1 MKIKAKLNFGVGAL
15 FLLILALALVS
26 SWYVN
31 QLKKDTN
38 NILAA
43 NYKTL
48 QYARNMLLSLEDV
61 AKDETAIN
69 TFQENLNLQKQ
80 NVTEIGET
88 EATNL
93 IDKHFTTL
101 KNEPTNAVINSFI
114 RRDITELMRLNMEA
128 INRKSSIAYD
138 TAQKA
143 IVIISVTGTLCFL
156 IAFTLLINL
165 PASIAN
171 PIKELTDSIKEIAS
185 QNYKKRVHFE
195 SHNEFGD
202 LAKSFNTM
210 AQKLEEYSESK
221 LDKILKGK
229 KRIETLIDNL
239 HDPVIGIDENKKVL
253 FANEEALTIC
263 GLKKQD
269 FIGKQIQD
277 IAVVNDLIRSVI
289 KDIFVPKEDIAKSE
303 QLKIYADGKES
314 YFEKEVVDI
323 NIFPTGETDSVF
335 IGQVILL
342 RNITPFKELDLAKTN
357 FMGTVS
363 HEFKTPISSMQ
374 LGIQILE
381 NEKTGALNEEQ
392 KLLIKGI
399 NDDADRL
406 LRITGEMLNITQV
419 ESGAIQINMAD
430 TEIKPMIEYAVN
442 ANKVAAEHKNIKI
455 DVSIDD
461 DFIIAADSEKTAWV
475 LTNLVSNA
483 IRYSYDNAAVNIKVE
498 KIENQVRFS
507 VTDTGQGIQPQ
518 FLSKIF
524 ERYFRIPGTKKEGT
538 GLGLSISKEF
548 IEAQGGKIWAES
560 EYAVGS
566 TFYFTLSVVSTT
578 DTIPVA
584 RI

>member
-1 MKIKAKLNFGVGAL
+1 MKIKAKLTVGVGAL
-15 FLLILALALVS
+15 FLLILALAVVS
-26 SWYVN
+26 GWYVN
-31 QLKKDTN
+31 QLKRDTN
-38 NILAA
+38 NILVA
-43 NYKTL
+43 NYNTL

-61 AKDETAIN
+61 HSDKSAVD
-69 TFQENLNLQKQ
+69 TFQKNLDLQKQ
-80 NVTEIGET
+80 NVTEIGEA

-93 IDKHFTTL
+93 IVKHFKDL
-101 KNEPTNAVINSFI
+101 KENPEDSIIISSI
-114 RRDITELMRLNMEA
+114 RKDITELMRLNMEA
-128 INRKSSIAYD
+128 INRKSDIADD

-143 IVIISVTGTLCFL
+143 IVIISVTGSLCFL
-156 IAFTLLINL
+156 IAFILLVNL
-165 PASIAN
+165 PSNIAN
-171 PIKELTDSIKEIAS
+171 PIKELTDSIKEIAG

-210 AQKLEEYSESK
+210 AEKLEEYSESK

-239 HDPVIGIDENKKVL
+239 HDPVIGIDENKKIL
-253 FANEEALTIC
+253 FANEEALNIC
-263 GLKKQD
+263 GLKKEE
-269 FIGKQIQD
+269 FISKQIQD
-277 IAVVNDLIRSVI
+277 IAVTNDLIRNII
-289 KDIFVPKEDIAKSE
+289 KDIFLPKPENAKSE

-323 NIFPTGETDSVF
+323 NIVPTGEADSEF

-381 NEKTGALNEEQ
+381 NEKTGHLNEEQ
-392 KLLIKGI
+392 KGLVNGIK
-399 NDDADRL
+399 DDADRL
-406 LRITGEMLNITQV
+406 LRITGELLNITQV
-419 ESGAIQINMAD
+419 ESGAIQINLISS
-430 TEIKPMIEYAVN
+430 EIKPMIEYAVN
-442 ANKVAAEHKNIKI
+442 ANKSAAEHKNIKI
-455 DVSIDD
+455 EVNIEDNIL
-461 DFIIAADSEKTAWV
+461 IAADSEKTAWV
-475 LTNLVSNA
+475 LTNLISNA
-483 IRYSYDNAAVNIKVE
+483 VRYSYENATIDVKVE
-498 KIENQVRFS
+498 KIENQLRFS

-548 IEAQGGKIWAES
+548 IEAQGGRIWVES
-560 EYAVGS
+560 EYGAGS
-566 TFYFTLSVVSTT
+566 TFYFTLNSITK
-578 DTIPVA
+578 DF
-584 RI
+584 

>member
-1 MKIKAKLNFGVGAL
+1 MRIKAKLTVGVGAL
-15 FLLILALALVS
+15 FLLILALAIVS
-26 SWYVN
+26 GWYVN

-38 NILAA
+38 NILVA
-43 NYKTL
+43 NYNTL

-61 AKDETAIN
+61 RSDKSAVD
-69 TFQENLNLQKQ
+69 TFQKNLDLQKQ
-80 NVTEIGET
+80 NVTEIGEI

-93 IDKHFTTL
+93 IVKHFKDL
-101 KNEPTNAVINSFI
+101 KENPEDSIVISSI
-114 RRDITELMRLNMEA
+114 RKDITELMRLNMEA
-128 INRKSSIAYD
+128 INRKSDIADD

-143 IVIISVTGTLCFL
+143 IVIISVTGSLCFL
-156 IAFTLLINL
+156 IAFILLVNL
-165 PASIAN
+165 PSNIAN
-171 PIKELTDSIKEIAS
+171 PIKELTDSIKEIAG

-210 AQKLEEYSESK
+210 AEKLEEYSESK

-253 FANEEALTIC
+253 FANEEALNIC
-263 GLKKQD
+263 GLKKEE

-277 IAVVNDLIRSVI
+277 IAVTNDLIRNII
-289 KDIFVPKEDIAKSE
+289 KDIFLLKPENAKSE
-303 QLKIYADGKES
+303 QLKIYADRKES

-323 NIFPTGETDSVF
+323 NIVPTGEADSEF

-381 NEKTGALNEEQ
+381 NEKTGHLNEEQ
-392 KLLIKGI
+392 KGLINGI
-399 NDDADRL
+399 KDDADRL
-406 LRITGEMLNITQV
+406 LRITGELLNIAQV
-419 ESGAIQINMAD
+419 ESGAIQVNLISS
-430 TEIKPMIEYAVN
+430 EIKPMIEYAVN
-442 ANKVAAEHKNIKI
+442 ANKSAADHKNIKI
-455 DVSIDD
+455 DVDIDNNALV
-461 DFIIAADSEKTAWV
+461 AADSEKTAWV
-475 LTNLVSNA
+475 LTNLISNA
-483 IRYSYDNAAVNIKVE
+483 VRYSYENATIFVKAEKENDQIK
-498 KIENQVRFS
+498 FS

-518 FLSKIF
+518 FLDKIF

-548 IEAQGGKIWAES
+548 IEAQGGKIWIES
-560 EYAVGS
+560 EYGTGS
-566 TFYFTLSVVSTT
+566 TFCFTLNSI
-578 DTIPVA
+578 DKDF
-584 RI
+584 

>member
-15 FLLILALALVS
+15 FILILALALIS

-38 NILAA
+38 NILVA

-48 QYARNMLLSLEDV
+48 QYARNMLLALEDV

-93 IDKHFTTL
+93 IDKHFNTL
-101 KNEPTNAVINSFI
+101 KNEPTNAAINSFI

-128 INRKSSIAYD
+128 INRKSSIADD

-277 IAVVNDLIRSVI
+277 IAVANDLIRSII
-289 KDIFVPKEDIAKSE
+289 KDIFVPKDDKVKLE
-303 QLKIYADGKES
+303 QLKIYADGRES

-323 NIFPTGETDSVF
+323 NIFPTGEADSEF

-342 RNITPFKELDLAKTN
+342 RNITPFKELDLAKTS
-357 FMGTVS
+357 FIGTVS

-381 NEKTGALNEEQ
+381 NEKTGDLNEEQ
-392 KLLIKGI
+392 KLLINGI
-399 NDDADRL
+399 KDDADRL
-406 LRITGEMLNITQV
+406 LRITGELLNITQV
-419 ESGAIQINMAD
+419 ESGTIQINM
-430 TEIKPMIEYAVN
+430 THSEIKPMIDYAVN
-442 ANKVAAEHKNIKI
+442 ANKSAAEQKNIKV
-455 DVSIDD
+455 DVVIEDNLMV
-461 DFIIAADSEKTAWV
+461 AADSEKTAWI
-475 LTNLVSNA
+475 LTNLLSNA
-483 IRYSYDNAAVNIKVE
+483 IRYSYDNATVNIKVE
-498 KIENQVRFS
+498 KIENQIKFS

-518 FLSKIF
+518 FLNKVF

-538 GLGLSISKEF
+538 GLGLSISKDF

-560 EYAVGS
+560 EYGAGS
-566 TFYFTLSVVSTT
+566 TFSFTLNNFV
-578 DTIPVA
+578 
-584 RI
+584 

>member
-1 MKIKAKLNFGVGAL
+1 MKIKAKLTVGVGAL
-15 FLLILALALVS
+15 FLLILTLAVVS
-26 SWYVN
+26 GWFVN

-38 NILAA
+38 NILVA
-43 NYKTL
+43 NYNTL
-48 QYARNMLLSLEDV
+48 QYSRNMLLALEDIT
-61 AKDETAIN
+61 KDKTALGI
-69 TFQENLNLQKQ
+69 FEKNLNLQHQ
-80 NVTEIGET
+80 NVTEIGEK

-93 IDKHFTTL
+93 IIKHFNSL
-101 KNEPTNAVINSFI
+101 KEHPDNIELNSSI
-114 RRDITELMRLNMEA
+114 RKDITEVMRLNMEA
-128 INRKSSIAYD
+128 INRKSDIADD
-138 TAQKA
+138 TAQRA
-143 IVIISVTGTLCFL
+143 IVIISITGTLCFI

-165 PASIAN
+165 PSNIAD
-171 PIKELTDSIKEIAS
+171 PIKELTESIKEIAG

-253 FANEEALTIC
+253 FANEKALTIS
-263 GLKKQD
+263 GLRKEE
-269 FIGKQIQD
+269 FIEKRIQD
-277 IAVVNDLIRSVI
+277 VAVTNDLIRTII
-289 KDIFVPKEDIAKSE
+289 KDLFLPKDENTKSE

-323 NIFPTGETDSVF
+323 NIIPTGETDSEF

-374 LGIQILE
+374 MGIQLLE
-381 NEKTGALNEEQ
+381 NEKTGELNDEQ
-392 KLLIKGI
+392 KGLINGI
-399 NDDADRL
+399 KDDTDRL
-406 LRITGEMLNITQV
+406 LKITGELLNITQV
-419 ESGAIQINMAD
+419 ESGAVQINLISS
-430 TEIKPMIEYAVN
+430 EIKPMIDYAVN
-442 ANKVAAEHKNIKI
+442 ANKSAAEHKSIQLDVNIQ
-455 DVSIDD
+455 DD
-461 DFIIAADSEKTAWV
+461 ELVIADSEKTAWV
-475 LTNLVSNA
+475 LTNIISNA
-483 IRYSYDNAAVNIKVE
+483 IRYSYENATILIKTE
-498 KIENQVRFS
+498 KENHQIKFS

-518 FLSKIF
+518 FLNKIF
-524 ERYFRIPGTKKEGT
+524 ERYFRIPGTKKDGT

-560 EYAVGS
+560 EYGAGS
-566 TFYFTLSVVSTT
+566 TFYFTLHTNSNNFSK
-578 DTIPVA
+578 
-584 RI
+584 

>member
-15 FLLILALALVS
+15 FLLILALALIS

-38 NILAA
+38 NILVA

-48 QYARNMLLSLEDV
+48 QYARNMLLALEDV

-93 IDKHFTTL
+93 IDKHFNML
-101 KNEPTNAVINSFI
+101 KNEPTNASINSFI

-128 INRKSSIAYD
+128 INRKSSIADD

-263 GLKKQD
+263 GLKKED

-277 IAVVNDLIRSVI
+277 IAVVNDLIRSII
-289 KDIFVPKEDIAKSE
+289 KDIFVPKEDKGKSE
-303 QLKIYADGKES
+303 QLKIYADGRES

-323 NIFPTGETDSVF
+323 NIIPTGEADSEF

-342 RNITPFKELDLAKTN
+342 RNITPFKELDLAKTS
-357 FMGTVS
+357 FIGTVS

-381 NEKTGALNEEQ
+381 NEKTGDLNEEQ
-392 KLLIKGI
+392 KLLINGI
-399 NDDADRL
+399 KDDADRL
-406 LRITGEMLNITQV
+406 LRITGELLNITQV
-419 ESGAIQINMAD
+419 ESGTIQINM
-430 TEIKPMIEYAVN
+430 THSEIKPMIDYAVN
-442 ANKVAAEHKNIKI
+442 ANKSAAEQKNIKV
-455 DVSIDD
+455 DVVIEDNLMV
-461 DFIIAADSEKTAWV
+461 AADSEKTAWV
-475 LTNLVSNA
+475 LTNLLSNA
-483 IRYSYDNAAVNIKVE
+483 IRYSYDNATVNIKVE
-498 KIENQVRFS
+498 RIENQVKFS

-518 FLSKIF
+518 FLNKIF

-538 GLGLSISKEF
+538 GLGLSISKDF

-560 EYAVGS
+560 EYGAGS
-566 TFYFTLSVVSTT
+566 TFSFTLNNF
-578 DTIPVA
+578 A
-584 RI
+584 

>member
-38 NILAA
+38 NILVA

-48 QYARNMLLSLEDV
+48 QYARNMLLVLEDV

-93 IDKHFTTL
+93 IDKHFSTL
-101 KNEPTNAVINSFI
+101 KNDPANAAINSFI

-128 INRKSSIAYD
+128 INRKSSIADD

-263 GLKKQD
+263 GLKKED

-277 IAVVNDLIRSVI
+277 IAVTNDLIRSII
-289 KDIFVPKEDIAKSE
+289 KDIFVAKDDKIKSE
-303 QLKIYADGKES
+303 QLKIYADGRES

-323 NIFPTGETDSVF
+323 NIIPTGEADSEF

-342 RNITPFKELDLAKTN
+342 RNITPFKELDVAKTN

-381 NEKTGALNEEQ
+381 NEKTGGLNEEQ
-392 KLLIKGI
+392 KLLINGI
-399 NDDADRL
+399 KDDADRL
-406 LRITGEMLNITQV
+406 LRITGELLNITQV
-419 ESGAIQINMAD
+419 DSGVIQINM
-430 TEIKPMIEYAVN
+430 THSEIKPMIDYALN
-442 ANKVAAEHKNIKI
+442 ANKSAAEHKNINI
-455 DVSIDD
+455 DVSIEDNVMVV
-461 DFIIAADSEKTAWV
+461 ADTEKTAWV
-475 LTNLVSNA
+475 LTNLLSNA
-483 IRYSYDNAAVNIKVE
+483 IRYSYDNATVNIKVE
-498 KIENQVRFS
+498 EIENQVKFS
-507 VTDTGQGIQPQ
+507 VIDTGQGIQPQ
-518 FLSKIF
+518 FLNKIF

-538 GLGLSISKEF
+538 GLGLSISKDF
-548 IEAQGGKIWAES
+548 IEAQGGTISAES
-560 EYAVGS
+560 EYGAGS
-566 TFYFTLSVVSTT
+566 TFSFLLN
-578 DTIPVA
+578 IE
-584 RI
+584 

>member
-1 MKIKAKLNFGVGAL
+1 MRIKAKLTVGVGAL
-15 FLLILALALVS
+15 FLLILALAIVS
-26 SWYVN
+26 GWYVN

-38 NILAA
+38 NILVA
-43 NYKTL
+43 NYNTL

-61 AKDETAIN
+61 RSDKSAVD
-69 TFQENLNLQKQ
+69 TFQKNLDLQKQ
-80 NVTEIGET
+80 NVTEIGEI

-93 IDKHFTTL
+93 IVKHFKDL
-101 KNEPTNAVINSFI
+101 KENPEDSIVISSI
-114 RRDITELMRLNMEA
+114 RKDITELMRLNMEA
-128 INRKSSIAYD
+128 INRKSDIADD

-143 IVIISVTGTLCFL
+143 IVIISVTGSLCFL
-156 IAFTLLINL
+156 IAFILLVNL
-165 PASIAN
+165 PSNIAN
-171 PIKELTDSIKEIAS
+171 PIKELTDSIKEIAG

-210 AQKLEEYSESK
+210 AEKLEEYSESK

-253 FANEEALTIC
+253 FANEEALNIC
-263 GLKKQD
+263 GLKKEE

-277 IAVVNDLIRSVI
+277 VAVTNDLIRSII
-289 KDIFVPKEDIAKSE
+289 KDIFLPKPENAKSE
-303 QLKIYADGKES
+303 QLKIYADRKES

-323 NIFPTGETDSVF
+323 NIVPTGEADSEF

-363 HEFKTPISSMQ
+363 HEFKTPIASIQ

-381 NEKTGALNEEQ
+381 NEKTGHLNEEQ
-392 KLLIKGI
+392 KGLVNGIK
-399 NDDADRL
+399 DDADRL
-406 LRITGEMLNITQV
+406 LRITGELLNITQV
-419 ESGAIQINMAD
+419 ESGAIQINLISS
-430 TEIKPMIEYAVN
+430 EIKPMIEYAVN
-442 ANKVAAEHKNIKI
+442 ANKSAAEYKNIKI
-455 DVSIDD
+455 DVDIEDN
-461 DFIIAADSEKTAWV
+461 ILVAADSEKTAWV
-475 LTNLVSNA
+475 LTNLISNA
-483 IRYSYDNAAVNIKVE
+483 VRYSYENATIDVKVE
-498 KIENQVRFS
+498 KTKNQIRFS

-518 FLSKIF
+518 FLNKIF

-548 IEAQGGKIWAES
+548 IEAQGGKIWVES
-560 EYAVGS
+560 EYGAGS
-566 TFYFTLSVVSTT
+566 TFCFTLNSI
-578 DTIPVA
+578 DKHF
-584 RI
+584 

>member
-1 MKIKAKLNFGVGAL
+1 MRIKAKLNFGVGAL
-15 FLLILALALVS
+15 FLLILALALIS

-38 NILAA
+38 NILVA

-48 QYARNMLLSLEDV
+48 QYARNMLLALEDV

-93 IDKHFTTL
+93 IDKHFNTL
-101 KNEPTNAVINSFI
+101 KNEPTNASINSFI

-128 INRKSSIAYD
+128 INRKSSIADD

-156 IAFTLLINL
+156 IAFTLLVNL

-171 PIKELTDSIKEIAS
+171 PIKELTESIKEIAS

-277 IAVVNDLIRSVI
+277 IAVANDLIRSII
-289 KDIFVPKEDIAKSE
+289 KDIFVPKDDKVKSE
-303 QLKIYADGKES
+303 QLKIYADGRES

-323 NIFPTGETDSVF
+323 NIFPTGEADSEF

-381 NEKTGALNEEQ
+381 NEKTGDLNEEQ
-392 KLLIKGI
+392 KLLINGI
-399 NDDADRL
+399 KDDADRL
-406 LRITGEMLNITQV
+406 LRITGELLNITQV
-419 ESGAIQINMAD
+419 ESGTIQINM
-430 TEIKPMIEYAVN
+430 THSEINPMIDYAIN

-455 DVSIDD
+455 DVSKIDD

-475 LTNLVSNA
+475 LTNLLSNA
-483 IRYSYDNAAVNIKVE
+483 IRYSYDNATVNIKVE
-498 KIENQVRFS
+498 KIENQVKFS

-518 FLSKIF
+518 FLHKIF

-538 GLGLSISKEF
+538 GLGLSISKDF

-560 EYAVGS
+560 EYGAGS
-566 TFYFTLSVVSTT
+566 TFSFTLNNF
-578 DTIPVA
+578 A
-584 RI
+584 

>member
-1 MKIKAKLNFGVGAL
+1 MRIKAKLTFGVGAL
-15 FLLILALALVS
+15 FLLILALAIVS
-26 SWYVN
+26 GWYVN

-38 NILAA
+38 NILVA
-43 NYKTL
+43 NYNTL

-61 AKDETAIN
+61 RSDKSAVD
-69 TFQENLNLQKQ
+69 TFQKNLDLQKQ
-80 NVTEIGET
+80 NVTEIGEI

-93 IDKHFTTL
+93 IVKHFKDL
-101 KNEPTNAVINSFI
+101 KENPEDSIVISSI
-114 RRDITELMRLNMEA
+114 RKDITELMRLNMEA
-128 INRKSSIAYD
+128 INRKSDIADD

-143 IVIISVTGTLCFL
+143 IVIISVTGSLCFL
-156 IAFTLLINL
+156 IAFILLVNL
-165 PASIAN
+165 PSNIAN
-171 PIKELTDSIKEIAS
+171 PIKELTDSIKEIAG

-210 AQKLEEYSESK
+210 AEKLEEYSESK

-253 FANEEALTIC
+253 FANEEALNIC
-263 GLKKQD
+263 GLKKEE

-277 IAVVNDLIRSVI
+277 VAVTNDLIRSII
-289 KDIFVPKEDIAKSE
+289 KDIFLPKPENAKSE
-303 QLKIYADGKES
+303 QLKIYADRKES

-323 NIFPTGETDSVF
+323 NIVPTGEADSEF

-363 HEFKTPISSMQ
+363 HEFKTPIASIQ

-381 NEKTGALNEEQ
+381 NEKTGHLNEEQ
-392 KLLIKGI
+392 KGLVNGIK
-399 NDDADRL
+399 DDADRL
-406 LRITGEMLNITQV
+406 LRITGELLNITQV
-419 ESGAIQINMAD
+419 ESGAIQINLISS
-430 TEIKPMIEYAVN
+430 EIKPMIEYAVN
-442 ANKVAAEHKNIKI
+442 ANKSAAEYKNIKI
-455 DVSIDD
+455 DVDIEDN
-461 DFIIAADSEKTAWV
+461 ILVAADSEKTAWV
-475 LTNLVSNA
+475 LTNLISNA
-483 IRYSYDNAAVNIKVE
+483 VRYSYENATIDVKVE
-498 KIENQVRFS
+498 KTENQIRFS

-518 FLSKIF
+518 FLNKIF

-548 IEAQGGKIWAES
+548 IEAQGGKIWVES
-560 EYAVGS
+560 EYGAGS
-566 TFYFTLSVVSTT
+566 TFCFTLNSI
-578 DTIPVA
+578 DKHF
-584 RI
+584 